1 MTARLNAEDLYHTG
15 FMVPDL
21 PAAQEQLSES
31 AGYRWTVPINGDVP
45 IWTRAQGTFQL
56 VVQFVYSLQAPHVEL
71 IQQLPGTPW
80 MPAPGNAAHHVGYW
94 VDDVPGVADSLAQRG
109 FTLESHGLADGPGP
123 AMFAF
128 LTDANGFR
136 IEIVDR
142 ASTPDF
148 GAMLA
153 ALTPPA

>member
-1 MTARLNAEDLYHTG
+1 MTAPLNCEDLYHTG

-21 PAAQEQLSES
+21 EAAKARLSES

-45 IWTRAQGTFQL
+45 IWTRAQGAFQL
-56 VVQFVYSLQAPHVEL
+56 VVEFVYSLQAPHIEL

-80 MPAPGNAAHHVGYW
+80 MPAPANAVHHVGYW
-94 VDDVPGVADSLAQRG
+94 VDDVPAVADLLVRQG
-109 FTLESHGLADGPGP
+109 FSLESHGLADGPGP

-128 LTDANGFR
+128 LTDASGFR

-142 ASTPDF
+142 STTPDF
-148 GAMLA
+148 GAMLR
-153 ALTPPA
+153 ALTPPG